1 MTQQEATLV
10 ANTKSYPPE
19 GSSRPGAVFLLLV
32 QDVMLSGVIS
42 SQASSLAAMT
52 TNVVS
57 VSRVAMPT
65 LGGKLPSALTEG
77 LFVGLPSV
85 GMPSTSAETAAANG
99 K

>member
-1 MTQQEATLV
+1 
-10 ANTKSYPPE
+10 
-19 GSSRPGAVFLLLV
+19 
-32 QDVMLSGVIS
+32 MLSGVIS

-99 K
+99 KWLTDWHLFIKTWQNAKLLEYVGV